1 MELESGDF
9 SEEKIGINNS
19 GINQG
24 AIKGSNEDEL
34 IQRAKD
40 VALEFKKLDESKTI
54 RIISH
59 LDADG
64 ISAASILIKTLNRC
78 SRKYSISI
86 VQQLTEEKIQ
96 ALSKERYKV
105 FMFTDIGSGQIDFIN
120 KYLSDRKVFIL
131 DHHELQSPIENKSI
145 IQLNPHLFGIDGN
158 DQISGS
164 GVVYLFS
171 KEVNITNKDMAHI
184 AIIGAIGDIQE
195 QNGFSKLNG
204 MIVDDAKSSG
214 KLKVINGIRI
224 FGAQTKPLY
233 KLLQYSTDPYIP
245 GVSGSEMG
253 AINFLNRIGIKPRNS
268 EGFVKLVNLS
278 DEEIKKLT
286 AGIIMQRISAGIKD
300 AQSIIGPVYILKEE
314 KKESPLRD
322 AREFATLLNA
332 CGRLGEASVGIGTC
346 LGDPKIKRKAL
357 DTLTTYKREIM
368 NSLRWYDENKSNKR
382 HIIKESKFLIINAED
397 KVKTSIIGTMS
408 SILSKS
414 DSTGDMKYII
424 GLARN
429 EEELTTKVSIR
440 CLDEEADA
448 REMMHQIC
456 NDIYHECGGHKSAA
470 GAVIKSDEEE
480 KFIENAKKFLKRVC
494 IEERVK

>member
-1 MELESGDF
+1 LELESGDY
-9 SEEKIGINNS
+9 SDEKLGECALRIGKDTIKNSNQEEFIS
-19 GINQG
+19 
-24 AIKGSNEDEL
+24 
-34 IQRAKD
+34 RAKE
-40 VALEFKKLDESKTI
+40 VATEFKAVDESKTI

-64 ISAASILIKTLNRC
+64 ITAASILIKTLNRC

-86 VQQLTEEKIQ
+86 VQQLTEEKIK

-105 FMFTDIGSGQIDFIN
+105 FVFTDIGSGQIDFIN

-131 DHHELQSPIENKSI
+131 DHHEVQSKIDEKNI

-158 DQISGS
+158 NEISGS
-164 GVVYLFS
+164 GVVYMFS
-171 KEVNITNKDMAHI
+171 REVDIANRDMAHI

-195 QNGFSKLNG
+195 QNGFSQLNS
-204 MIVDDAKSSG
+204 MIVEDAKSLG
-214 KLKVINGIRI
+214 KLKVIKGIRV

-245 GVSGSEMG
+245 GVSGSETG
-253 AINFLNRIGIKPRNS
+253 AINFLNKIGIKPRSND
-268 EGFVKLVNLS
+268 GFVKLVNLS

-346 LGDPKIKRKAL
+346 LGDSKIKRKAL
-357 DTLTTYKREIM
+357 DTLNSYKREIM
-368 NSLRWYDENKSNKR
+368 NSLRWYDENKSNKK
-382 HIIKESKFLIINAED
+382 HIIKESKYLIINAED

-414 DSTGDMKYII
+414 DSTSTIRYII

-429 EEELTTKVSIR
+429 EEEPTTKVSIR
-440 CLDEEADA
+440 CIDEESDA
-448 REMMHQIC
+448 REIMHKIC
-456 NDIYHECGGHKSAA
+456 ADIYHECGGHRSAA
-470 GAVIKSDEEE
+470 GALIKSDEEE
-480 KFIENAKKFLKRVC
+480 KFIDNAKKFLKRAC
-494 IEERVK
+494 MEEKIE

>member
-1 MELESGDF
+1 M
-9 SEEKIGINNS
+9 
-19 GINQG
+19 
-24 AIKGSNEDEL
+24 
-34 IQRAKD
+34 
-40 VALEFKKLDESKTI
+40 
-54 RIISH
+54 
-59 LDADG
+59 
-64 ISAASILIKTLNRC
+64 
-78 SRKYSISI
+78 
-86 VQQLTEEKIQ
+86 
-96 ALSKERYKV
+96 
-105 FMFTDIGSGQIDFIN
+105 
-120 KYLSDRKVFIL
+120 
-131 DHHELQSPIENKSI
+131 
-145 IQLNPHLFGIDGN
+145 
-158 DQISGS
+158 
-164 GVVYLFS
+164 FS

-195 QNGFSKLNG
+195 QNGFSRLNS
-204 MIVDDAKSSG
+204 MLVEDAKSSG

-233 KLLQYSTDPYIP
+233 RLLQYSTDPYIP

-253 AINFLNRIGIKPRNS
+253 AINFLNKIGIKPRNS

-278 DEEIKKLT
+278 DDEIKKLT
-286 AGIIMQRISAGIKD
+286 AGIIMQRISAGVKD
-300 AQSIIGPVYILKEE
+300 AQSIIGPVYILREE

-332 CGRLGEASVGIGTC
+332 CGRLGEASIGIGTC

-368 NSLRWYDENKSNKR
+368 TSLRWYDENKSNKR
-382 HIIKESKFLIINAED
+382 HIIKEPKFLIINAED

-414 DSTGDMKYII
+414 DTTGYLKYII

-440 CLDEEADA
+440 CLDEESDA
-448 REMMHQIC
+448 REIMHQIC

-470 GAVIKSDEEE
+470 GAVIKSDEEG
-480 KFIENAKKFLKRVC
+480 KFIDNAQKFLKRVC
-494 IEERVK
+494 IEERVE